1 MSKNSDRDTYE
12 NLKDNERR
20 FIKKFI
26 GTNLG
31 ILSTISI
38 ILYLIFTDI
47 FGITFLVTFSCATI
61 YPLIVIPYYK
71 NKKTFQRK
79 ISTEKNFENLDY
91 KKIIFRYL
99 EILKVV
105 TGFRNTFIFFLII
118 TIVIL
123 FLDSPELNED
133 QNVFVEQITLVSLTI
148 IGGVWWTILILKWSF
163 SDRDDFE
170 YYLTRGIFKLITN
183 FPEIDELEKA
193 RLTIFGIDSYE
204 DFIKDELKL
213 HFVNKEILY
222 AKIISS
228 NPVGMDS
235 EVRIIMNK
243 LNENKLGLLRYF
255 EKFLFDIDKTSILSR
270 IILTPKI
277 KDYLPLLSIPL
288 AIVIFLTNFFK

>member
-1 MSKNSDRDTYE
+1 VSKNSDRDTYE